1 MSARLPVPSTQA
13 ATSRAGNRGV
23 LVRAC
28 AVPAGCR
35 RAFTLLELM
44 VSVAVIGLIAVALHR
59 FVGSQILALRVS
71 EEVSQERQAL
81 AGVVH
86 LLQEQLESIPAAGQT
101 VVLGQPHKF
110 RDRSSDVFEWSAFAG
125 SGLMTTAARGEY
137 RVSLELKPTA
147 KTSSTLELG
156 LRRRSVNGNLRD
168 ETWVPLLSPVSALE
182 IRYLNPLLNAK
193 VDRWNNGSSLPALVY
208 VSIQRRPD
216 ELPYEVV
223 LGVPASRIQR

>member
-1 MSARLPVPSTQA
+1 MPVSCSISATHG
-13 ATSRAGNRGV
+13 ATSKAVNRGAT
-23 LVRAC
+23 VRAC
-28 AVPAGCR
+28 AVSSGGR
-35 RAFTLLELM
+35 RAFTLLEVM

-59 FVGSQILALRVS
+59 FVGSQMVALRVS

-86 LLQEQLESIPAAGQT
+86 LLQEQLESLPAPGQT

-110 RDRSSDVFEWSAFAG
+110 RGHSSDVFEWSAFAG
-125 SGLMTTAARGEY
+125 SGLMTTAATGEY

-147 KTSSTLELG
+147 KTSSILELG
-156 LRRRSVNGNLRD
+156 LRRRPVNGNQKD

-182 IRYLNPLLNAK
+182 IRYFNPLLNAK
-193 VDRWNNGSSLPALVY
+193 VDRWNDGSSLPALVY
-208 VSIQRRPD
+208 LSIQRRPD
-216 ELPYEVV
+216 ELPHEAL